1 MLHIPSRNLDNSLL
15 KILTMLLG
23 EFDFVTSI
31 LKDENTFWLTKV
43 IFAMFLLS
51 MSIVLMNLV
60 VGLAIHDIGAL
71 RYKSCFYILSN

>member
-60 VGLAIHDIGAL
+60 VGLAIHDIGTL
-71 RYKSCFYILSN
+71 R

>member
-1 MLHIPSRNLDNSLL
+1 
-15 KILTMLLG
+15 MLLG

-31 LKDENTFWLTKV
+31 LKDENTFWLTKL

-71 RYKSCFYILSN
+71 R

>member
-1 MLHIPSRNLDNSLL
+1 MLHISSRNLDNSLL

-71 RYKSCFYILSN
+71 R

>member
-31 LKDENTFWLTKV
+31 LKDENTFWLTKL

-71 RYKSCFYILSN
+71 R

>member
-1 MLHIPSRNLDNSLL
+1 MLHISSRNLDNSLL

-60 VGLAIHDIGAL
+60 VGLAIHDIGTL
-71 RYKSCFYILSN
+71 R

>member
-1 MLHIPSRNLDNSLL
+1 MFLYILQYFLPRNLDNSLL

-31 LKDENTFWLTKV
+31 LKDENTFWLTKI

-71 RYKSCFYILSN
+71 R

>member
-1 MLHIPSRNLDNSLL
+1 MLHTPSRNLDNSLL

-60 VGLAIHDIGAL
+60 VGLAIHDIGTL
-71 RYKSCFYILSN
+71 R

>member
-1 MLHIPSRNLDNSLL
+1 MFLGILKYFLPRNLDNSLL

-31 LKDENTFWLTKV
+31 LKDENTFWLTKI

-71 RYKSCFYILSN
+71 R

>member
-71 RYKSCFYILSN
+71 R